1 MSSSTCS
8 LLLQSASSPAAACRA
23 SFSCLSFVLPIQILS
38 CWLPLNL
45 FSAVLIPYSS
55 SDDVS
60 GRFPPPT
67 LPGMPLRLPIR
78 CIIITLSIDDD
89 YVLRSGNGTN
99 QVSIRARHYTNC
111 GEEGLW
117 ETQAARGLT
126 HWLWLCKRSGGGGS
140 PELALNII
148 VFSEYSDYYLR
159 MCPNPQR
166 HTHICR

>member
-8 LLLQSASSPAAACRA
+8 LLLQSTSSLAAACRA
-23 SFSCLSFVLPIQILS
+23 SFSCLSFVLLIQILS

-45 FSAVLIPYSS
+45 FSAVLIPYIS

-60 GRFPPPT
+60 GRFSPPT

-99 QVSIRARHYTNC
+99 QVSIRARHYTNTYC
-111 GEEGLW
+111 GAGLW

-126 HWLWLCKRSGGGGS
+126 GWLWLPVEGVVEGVRNWLWILSCSV
-140 PELALNII
+140 NIRI
-148 VFSEYSDYYLR
+148 
-159 MCPNPQR
+159 
-166 HTHICR
+166 TI